1 MSTKEQR
8 ERFEAWF
15 SDNGL
20 YPKAIERDKRGYLL
34 STASTAW
41 EAWQAAEAAAI
52 ERCAE
57 VADMVRSKFSSNGH
71 IQQAAGAWCVHEE
84 LRALLPKEGS

>member
-1 MSTKEQR
+1 MSTQDQR

-41 EAWQAAEAAAI
+41 GVWQAAEGAAI

-57 VADMVRSKFSSNGH
+57 VAEAHSAIMATTTAQLIAKN
-71 IQQAAGAWCVHEE
+71 I
-84 LRALLPKEGS
+84 RALLPKEES